1 MATEAIPSA
10 QQDEI
15 SVTEIFFYLIF
26 PLIINTLN

>member
-1 MATEAIPSA
+1 MATEEIPSA
-10 QQDEI
+10 QQDET